1 MRLTR
6 SRTSLTS
13 CLLPSSMCCIC
24 ISRRMKDGAS
34 PLILRETTLPES
46 TIRYSP
52 ASRAIPHG
60 RLIAQSGL
68 ILMDVPVFYNRQ
80 QFVDLVSY
88 AASRGI
94 AVVLEIDD
102 PGHSLSALHV
112 IPQ

>member
-1 MRLTR
+1 
-6 SRTSLTS
+6 
-13 CLLPSSMCCIC
+13 
-24 ISRRMKDGAS
+24 
-34 PLILRETTLPES
+34 
-46 TIRYSP
+46 
-52 ASRAIPHG
+52 
-60 RLIAQSGL
+60 
-68 ILMDVPVFYNRQ
+68 MDVPVFYNRQ